1 MPLETRG
8 LYKTLGDFHLRDV
21 NLTVKDSEYFI
32 ILGPSGAGKSILLET
47 IAGIHS
53 PDSGRIILDGTDIT
67 SWPARLRNIGM
78 VYQDYML
85 FPHMNV
91 EKNIGF
97 GLKQL
102 GRPSYEIEK
111 ATADIADLLGITHL
125 LSRRPDT
132 LSGGEQ
138 QRVAIARALVIK
150 PRILLLDEPL
160 SALDAITRRKMR
172 NELAGIPSLT
182 GVSVIHITHHV
193 EDLISL
199 GHRSAVM
206 DGGTIVQTGKPDE
219 IFSNP
224 RTPFVAAFTGMEN
237 LFTGIARDSHEG
249 RIVKVGPVKIH
260 AITRYNGQVQCGI
273 RSEDIIFS
281 REPLK
286 SSARNVL
293 KATVMKIRL
302 MGSLAW
308 VVVDCGITL
317 TGVLTI
323 KSMYDLKI
331 DEGDT
336 VFITFKASAVMVF
349 PDGQNRDK
357 TEDTETG

>member
-1 MPLETRG
+1 MPLEIQG
-8 LYKTLGDFHLRDV
+8 LSKTLGDFHLNDV
-21 NLTVKDSEYFI
+21 NLTIEDSEYFL

-53 PDSGRIILDGTDIT
+53 PDSGRIILDGVDIT
-67 SWPARLRNIGM
+67 DLPARLRHIGM

-85 FPHMNV
+85 FPHLDV

-102 GRPSYEIEK
+102 GKPSHDIRT
-111 ATADIADLLGITHL
+111 ATEDIASLLGISHL
-125 LSRRPDT
+125 LPRRPDT

-182 GVSVIHITHHV
+182 GVSVIHITHHA

-206 DGGTIVQTGKPDE
+206 DNGAIVQVGDPDE
-219 IFSNP
+219 IFQNP

-237 LFTGIARDSHEG
+237 LFSGIARESHEG
-249 RIVKVGPVKIH
+249 KVITVGQVKIH
-260 AITRYNGQVQCGI
+260 AVTPYTGPVHCGI
-273 RSEDIIFS
+273 RSEDLIFS

-293 KATVMKIRL
+293 KATVTKIRL

-308 VVVDCGITL
+308 VVVDCGISL

-323 KSMYDLKI
+323 QSLYDLRI
-331 DEGDT
+331 DEGNT
-336 VFITFKASAVMVF
+336 VFIAFKASAVMVF
-349 PDGQNRDK
+349 PEGNEQNY
-357 TEDTETG
+357 GSYCYSI

>member
-1 MPLETRG
+1 MPLKIQG
-8 LYKTLGDFHLRDV
+8 LSKSLGEFHLRDV
-21 NLTVKDSEYFI
+21 NLEICDSEYFI

-47 IAGIHS
+47 IAGIHR
-53 PDSGRIILDGTDIT
+53 PDSGRIILDGADIT
-67 SWPARLRNIGM
+67 DHPARLRNIGM

-85 FPHMNV
+85 FPHLTI

-102 GRPSYEIEK
+102 GRPASEIKE
-111 ATADIADLLGITHL
+111 ATGEISSLLGISHL
-125 LSRRPDT
+125 LSRSPDT

-138 QRVAIARALVIK
+138 QRVAIARALIIK

-172 NELAGIPSLT
+172 SELARIPSLT
-182 GVSVIHITHHV
+182 GVSVIHITHHA

-206 DGGTIVQTGKPDE
+206 DEGTIVQVGDPDE
-219 IFSNP
+219 IFKNP
-224 RTPFVAAFTGMEN
+224 QTPFVAAFTGMEN
-237 LFTGIARDSHEG
+237 LFTGIARESNEG
-249 RIVKVGPVKIH
+249 KIIRVGPVKIH
-260 AITRYNGQVQCGI
+260 TITRYNGPVHCGI
-273 RSEDIIFS
+273 RSEDLIFS
-281 REPLK
+281 REFLK

-293 KATVMKIRL
+293 KATVIKIRL

-308 VVVDCGITL
+308 VVVDCGICL

-323 KSMYDLKI
+323 RSMYDLKI

-349 PDGQNRDK
+349 PNGQNK
-357 TEDTETG
+357 E